1 MSTFEELRTIVQAD
15 VDEIL
20 ARAGEYD
27 SRTRFRMLR
36 AAAEHY
42 PRMKQPIERVKTV
55 WFVQAML
62 ASTEDRQLPAATSSD
77 VATRLASIVE
87 SQHEARDARRTALRS
102 LALVFL
108 KTKHLTDSLD
118 ATIRAAFMVAVR
130 SRDAHL
136 SEFAGEALSGGGVLA
151 RRFPGRTSVL
161 LSVALPVDRVHF
173 SKILEKLR
181 ARVTVRR
188 SLKRKVRSSRNA
200 PVRKSQ
206 RNGEA
211 TRSHRNAD

>member
-1 MSTFEELRTIVQAD
+1 MSTFDELQTVLQAD

-20 ARAGEYD
+20 DRASEYK

-42 PRMKQPIERVKTV
+42 PRMKQPIDRVKTV

-62 ASTEDRQLPAATSSD
+62 ATMEDRQLPPATSSD
-77 VATRLASIVE
+77 VAAWLASIAE
-87 SQHEARDARRTALRS
+87 SSQEERDARRGALDS

-108 KTKHLTDSLD
+108 KTKQLTDSLD

-136 SEFAGEALSGGGVLA
+136 SEFASEALSGGGVLA
-151 RRFPGRTSVL
+151 RRSPGRTNVL
-161 LSVALPVDRVHF
+161 VSVAVPVDRVHF
-173 SKILEKLR
+173 SKILKKLK
-181 ARVTVRR
+181 ARVAA
-188 SLKRKVRSSRNA
+188 RNV

-206 RNGEA
+206 RHGDA
-211 TRSHRNAD
+211 ARSRRNAD